1 MAEHKNMMSAL
12 FLMEA
17 ERLAKMAARQDL
29 QLKIAPVGNG
39 ALANVY
45 GETQQVMI
53 LIGEVAAQGE
63 DALYKAEAV

>member
-1 MAEHKNMMSAL
+1 MAEHKNMMFAT
-12 FLMEA
+12 FLMES

-39 ALANVY
+39 RVASVY
-45 GETQQVMI
+45 GEAQQVMI

-63 DALYKAEAV
+63 DALWKAAAM